1 MTTGKYQRFTREFK
15 IEAVR
20 LADSGDKPQAQL
32 ARELGIRVNQIHKW
46 RKELEAKP
54 GSAFPG
60 SGRQAGPEGDVA
72 RLQREVERLKTENEI
87 LKKAAILFARESS

>member
-1 MTTGKYQRFTREFK
+1 MTTRKYQRFTREFK

-20 LADSGDKPQAQL
+20 LADGGDKPLAQL

-46 RKELEAKP
+46 RKELETKP
-54 GSAFPG
+54 GNAFPG
-60 SGRQAGPEGDVA
+60 SGRQAGPEGDMA
-72 RLQREVERLKTENEI
+72 RLQREVDRLKTENEI